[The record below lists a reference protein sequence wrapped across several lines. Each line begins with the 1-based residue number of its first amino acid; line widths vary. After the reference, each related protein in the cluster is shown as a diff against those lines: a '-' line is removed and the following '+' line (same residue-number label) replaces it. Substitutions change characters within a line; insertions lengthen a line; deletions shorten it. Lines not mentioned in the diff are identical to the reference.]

1 METIYVVNAVVQDF
15 YNSFRRLLQ
24 YWRVTNTRYTWKATM
39 PMLEV
44 TFLDVERGWDLLLAK
59 SARQSGRVDKSRSS
73 EEDGSISIE

>member
-1 METIYVVNAVVQDF
+1 
-15 YNSFRRLLQ
+15 
-24 YWRVTNTRYTWKATM
+24 M